1 MKKEEEKN
9 GGRRGGGGGKAALP
23 SLPKNNCKKIFQEK
37 KKKRKKQ
44 TKLTDRKHQKNPVS
58 PSDAQTYCHEQ
69 KEIPEIIKNKG
80 AGKQQQE
87 LVELRKDMEEENRTI
102 A

>member
-1 MKKEEEKN
+1 MEEDEEEEEEKQHYHHYQ
-9 GGRRGGGGGKAALP
+9 
-23 SLPKNNCKKIFQEK
+23 KITVKRYFK
-37 KKKRKKQ
+37 RKRKKGRNKQ
-44 TKLTDRKHQKNPVS
+44 LTDRKHQKNPVS